1 MIKRPFVV
9 MLLSFIMGSLLTK
22 FKVPVALG
30 VISILLVFL
39 IFILYVFKISNRYVN
54 TLDKFLI
61 LLPLFMYFG
70 FVLMSRQQVENPMDT
85 NFDEK
90 IMGNITGTVYM
101 IIDKGGSTVVYLKN
115 NQIKLS
121 KNSALFLSDQLI
133 LYSKNAKQLKIG
145 NQIKVY
151 GEIHKFKSGSNPG
164 QFDEA
169 FYYKTKHIDY
179 KVYEKNM
186 QIVNL
191 KDNWLQQ
198 GLYEIKLKLV
208 TVYSSILNDKNAGI
222 VAAMLLGE
230 KSLLDEDIKDLYQQ
244 NGITHILAISGFHVS
259 LIGLTFYKILIR
271 IGLSQLISTII
282 ATFTIYCYGLLTN
295 FSVSTNRAVV
305 MLIVGLFANVI
316 GRTYDLLSA
325 TALSALLILIQN
337 PMEIYDAGFL
347 LSFGAVLGIGIIF
360 PIFQKITNDIIDDI
374 SKKNKDVFVNASKN
388 YKEDIKSKIEIID
401 RKGCKELLKIVIHSI
416 SLCLSVNLFTLPI
429 LLYFFY
435 ELPIY
440 SLIVNLLIIPPM
452 ALLTYL
458 MILGGIAG
466 CCHYYLGA
474 FFIGGAHYILELYEK
489 MCKFFQTLPGHML
502 IIGKPLIYQ
511 VIIYYIIL
519 FSFVFIMKR
528 YEKKRFLAILLFLFI
543 IFIHK
548 QPEGLS
554 VTFLDVSQG
563 DGIFIRSMRGT
574 TYLIDG
580 GSSDVS
586 KLGKYRLKPFLK
598 ASGVSTINY
607 AFVTHADTDHISGLK
622 ELLVEGNGIK
632 VEHLVLPNT
641 SLKDEAY
648 EELMNLAN
656 TNHTKILYLEKGDV
670 LTDGD
675 LTFTC
680 LHPTLEYEPIS
691 RNAYSM
697 VLSLEY
703 KYFKTL
709 FVGDIEEDGER
720 LILNAKNQE
729 GNNMLLDYDV
739 LKVAHHGSKYS
750 TSEDFLDLIQPEI
763 AIISCGEDNSY
774 GHPHDELLK
783 RLYNIDCQI
792 KITYEGG
799 AISLKTDGKR
809 LMVKEYLK

>member
-1 MIKRPFVV
+1 
-9 MLLSFIMGSLLTK
+9 MLLCFIMGSILTK

-39 IFILYVFKISNRYVN
+39 ILILYVFKISNRYVN

-61 LLPLFMYFG
+61 LLPLFLYFG
-70 FVLMSRQQVENPMDT
+70 FFLMSRQQVKNPMDT
-85 NFDEK
+85 KFDQK
-90 IMGNITGTVYM
+90 VMGNITGTVYM
-101 IIDKGGSTVVYLKN
+101 LMDKGDNTVVYLKN

-121 KNSALFLSDQLI
+121 KNSMLFLSEQLI

-151 GEIHKFKSGSNPG
+151 GEIHKFKPGSNPG

-169 FYYKTKHIDY
+169 FYYKTKRIDY
-179 KVYEKNM
+179 KVYEKNI

-191 KDNWLQQ
+191 KYNWLQQ

-208 TVYSSILNDKNAGI
+208 KVYSSILDDKNAGI
-222 VAAMLLGE
+222 VSAMLLGE

-259 LIGLTFYKILIR
+259 LIGLTFYKVLIK
-271 IGLSQLISTII
+271 IGLSQLTSTII
-282 ATFTIYCYGLLTN
+282 STLTIYCYGLLTN

-374 SKKNKDVFVNASKN
+374 SKKHKDVFVNASKN
-388 YKEDIKSKIEIID
+388 YKEDVKGKKESID
-401 RKGCKELLKIVIHSI
+401 RKGCKELLKTVIHSI

-466 CCHYYLGA
+466 CCHFNLGA
-474 FFIGGAHYILELYEK
+474 FFIGGAHYILELYEM
-489 MCKFFQTLPGHML
+489 MCEIFQSLPGHML
-502 IIGKPLIYQ
+502 IVGKPLILQ
-511 VIIYYIIL
+511 VVIYYIVL

-528 YEKKRFLAILLFLFI
+528 YEKKRFIAILILLFI
-543 IFIHK
+543 IFVHK
-548 QPEGLS
+548 QPEGLNI
-554 VTFLDVSQG
+554 TFLDVSQG
-563 DGIFIRSMRGT
+563 DGIFIRSMNGT

-586 KLGKYRLKPFLK
+586 KLGKYRLEPFLK

-607 AFVTHADTDHISGLK
+607 AFVTHTDTDHISGLK
-622 ELLVEGNGIK
+622 ELLIRGNSIRVK
-632 VEHLVLPNT
+632 HLVLPNT

-648 EELMNLAN
+648 EELIKLAKI
-656 TNHTKILYLEKGDV
+656 NHTKILYIEKGDV
-670 LTDGD
+670 ITDGD

-680 LHPTLEYEPIS
+680 LHPTLEYKPKS
-691 RNAYSM
+691 RNAYST
-697 VLSLEY
+697 VLSLKY
-703 KYFKTL
+703 KDFQAL
-709 FVGDIEEDGER
+709 FVGDLEEDGER
-720 LILNAKNQE
+720 FILNAKNQDGE
-729 GNNMLLDYDV
+729 NMLLDYNV

-750 TSEDFLDLIQPEI
+750 SHMEFLEYALPEVS
-763 AIISCGEDNSY
+763 IISCSKDNSY
-774 GHPHDELLK
+774 GHPHAELLK
-783 RLYNIDCQI
+783 RLTDIDS
-792 KITYEGG
+792 KIYITSECG
-799 AISLKTDGKR
+799 AIAIRTDGKR
-809 LMVKEYLK
+809 IEIDKYLD